1 MSIECPH
8 CGLEQQPRV
17 VTRYK
22 EIDYDRNVLGIRDD
36 PLESDMRFVA
46 FQDIIGDYW
55 AIGKRLRE
63 ECKEIFLLTRSHI
76 SNDWEIAIIIPSADV
91 DYLSETPET
100 VKSAIKQ
107 AKKCLAIDCSDAAAA
122 MCRAALERM
131 AKDKEANGTKLIH
144 KLEDLLKRG
153 LLTKIVYDAADKVR
167 DWGNT
172 ALHEL
177 LEEPVD
183 KETVKKLVTLV
194 DLVARDLYIT
204 PMQIKSLEP
213 DGK

>member
-17 VTRYK
+17 VMRYNAT
-22 EIDYDRNVLGIRDD
+22 DYDRDVLGIRDD
-36 PLESDMRFVA
+36 PLERNMCFVA
-46 FQDIIGDYW
+46 FEDRDGHYW
-55 AIGKRLRE
+55 AIGKCLRD
-63 ECKEIFLLTRSHI
+63 ECEEIFLLTRTHPA
-76 SNDWEIAIIIPSADV
+76 NDWRTVIIIPSTGDDHSDEA
-91 DYLSETPET
+91 PEP
-100 VKSAIKQ
+100 VWSAIKQ

-131 AKDKEANGTKLIH
+131 AKDKKAQGAKLTH
-144 KLEDLLKRG
+144 KLKDLLEKG

-183 KETVKKLVTLV
+183 KEMVKKLVTLV
-194 DLVARDLYIT
+194 DLVKRDLYIT
-204 PMQIKSLEP
+204 PTQIKSLEP